1 MPSNSSDNMKL
12 NKKSSKTGTTEE
24 KINFYLENVN
34 KAKQGGGKKRV
45 EVQHSKGK
53 YTARERISKLLDPG
67 TFVETG
73 MFVSHKEIG
82 LMKNKDEIYG
92 DGVVTGYGRVDG
104 KLIYVFSQDFTILGG
119 SLGNSHAQKIVDIY
133 QRALKNGAP
142 VIGFNDSGGARIQ
155 EGVDALAGY
164 GDIFYSNVDASGVI
178 PQISVIVGPSAG
190 GAVYSPALTDFII
203 MTEDTSHMFITG
215 PSVVE
220 EVMGEKTSFDELGG
234 ASVHA
239 FKTGVAQ
246 FVGRDEDDSI
256 DLVRKLL
263 SYIPSNN
270 LEDTNMIE
278 ATDDKARLSD
288 MLDKIIPDDSNNPY
302 DMKDIINEIVDHG
315 NFFEIFEHWAKNII
329 TGFARLNGI
338 SVGIVANQPKILAGA
353 LDIDASIKGGK
364 FIRFC
369 DSFNIPIITFV
380 DVPGFLPGLAQ
391 EHGGIIR
398 NGAKLLYAYCE
409 ATVPK
414 ITVITRKAYGG
425 AYLVMGS
432 KHLKTD
438 YNFAWPTSEI
448 AVMVAEGAVK
458 ILNGR
463 ELSKIENEELKQ
475 KRQNEL
481 IDEYKNEFYSP
492 FTAAKLGHIDEII
505 LPSETRPRIIEAL
518 WPLLTKRETRM
529 KRKHGNMPL

>member
-1 MPSNSSDNMKL
+1 MPSRSTKAKHETSEP
-12 NKKSSKTGTTEE
+12 SPTGTTSE
-24 KINFYLENVN
+24 KIAYYLKRVDE
-34 KAKQGGGKKRV
+34 ALQGGGEKRIAA
-45 EVQHSKGK
+45 QHEKGK
-53 YTARERISKLLDPG
+53 YTARERIDKLLDPG

-73 MFVSHKEIG
+73 QFLVHKGIG
-82 LMKNKDEIYG
+82 LMKGKPELDG
-92 DGVVTGYGRVDG
+92 DGVVTGYGRINGRLV
-104 KLIYVFSQDFTILGG
+104 YVYSQDFTILGG
-119 SLGNSHAQKIVDIY
+119 SLGNAHARKIVDIY
-133 QRALKNGAP
+133 KRALKNGAP

-164 GDIFYSNVDASGVI
+164 GDIFFSNVNASGVI

-234 ASVHA
+234 AGVHA

-246 FVGRDEDDSI
+246 FAGRDEDDSI
-256 DLVRKLL
+256 ELVRNLL
-263 SYIPSNN
+263 QFIPSNN
-270 LEDTNMIE
+270 LEDPPIIDP
-278 ATDDKARLSD
+278 TDDKARTSD
-288 MLDKIIPDDSNNPY
+288 RLDEIIPDDSNTPY
-302 DMKDIINEIVDHG
+302 DMKEIIHEIFDHG
-315 NFFEIFEHWAKNII
+315 QFMEVFEHWGKNII
-329 TGFARLNGI
+329 IGFARLNGV

-369 DSFNIPIITFV
+369 DAFNIPIISLV
-380 DVPGFLPGLAQ
+380 DVPGFLPGLQQ

-425 AYLVMGS
+425 AYIVMGS
-432 KHLKTD
+432 KHLATD
-438 YNFAWPTSEI
+438 YNFAWPTAEI
-448 AVMVAEGAVK
+448 AVMGAGGAVK
-458 ILNGR
+458 ILHGR
-463 ELSKIENEELKQ
+463 KLNAMEDDDEKNAE
-475 KRQNEL
+475 
-481 IDEYKNEFYSP
+481 IDKLTTEYKEQFYSP

-505 LPSETRPRIIEAL
+505 MPSETRPRIIEAL
-518 WPLLTKRETRM
+518 WPLLTKRESRM